1 MLTREQWIKRKRR
14 RFRLRIFAAGFLG
27 VLAIA
32 LIVVV
37 VVLLLRSGASSKST
51 IRSINGYT
59 VTEMLLTVNESSRPG
74 GKLSD
79 PVSVI
84 AESMNDHGSSA
95 VEMRNYLES
104 LRLRGEKKL
113 SYHFVI
119 GSSGDIVE
127 CIPLN
132 EVSVSGGKVRTDAI
146 TIGYFESEEALG
158 ALAALKAK
166 IEEEIIR

>member
-14 RFRLRIFAAGFLG
+14 QFRLRIFAAGFLG
-27 VLAIA
+27 LLVIA

-37 VVLLLRSGASSKST
+37 VVLLLGGGAESMST
-51 IRSINGYT
+51 IRSINGCT

-74 GKLSD
+74 TKLTDASC
-79 PVSVI
+79 VI
-84 AESMNDHGSSA
+84 TEKMNDHGSSA

-104 LRLRGEKKL
+104 LRLRGDVKL
-113 SYHFVI
+113 SYHFVV
-119 GSSGDIVE
+119 GTSGDIVE

-132 EVSVSGGKVRTDAI
+132 EVSVDGGRPRAGAI
-146 TIGYFESEEALG
+146 TIGYFESEESLQAVE
-158 ALAALKAK
+158 ALKAK